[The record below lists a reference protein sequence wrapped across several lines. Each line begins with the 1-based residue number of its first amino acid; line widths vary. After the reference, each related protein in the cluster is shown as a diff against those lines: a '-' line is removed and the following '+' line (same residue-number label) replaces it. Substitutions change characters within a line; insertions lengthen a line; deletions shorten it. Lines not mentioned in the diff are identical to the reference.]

1 MEALQEI
8 RDVAIIILA
17 LETIAL
23 GAVGLLVVWQVW
35 RLVRLVRTHFER
47 LMGLTTEI
55 LGTVKG
61 TADTAA
67 QTARDARGTV
77 EFVADRTATPVI
89 ELYSALVGA
98 SRFAQAVF
106 RSNRNRKNGGAS

>member
-1 MEALQEI
+1 MEALQVI

-23 GAVGLLVVWQVW
+23 GAVGLLLVWQVW
-35 RLVRLVRTHFER
+35 RLVRLVRSHFER

-67 QTARDARGTV
+67 QTARDAQGTV

-89 ELYSALVGA
+89 EFYSALAGA
-98 SRFAQAVF
+98 SRFARVIF
-106 RSNRNRKNGGAS
+106 RSDRNRNGGAS

>member
-1 MEALQEI
+1 MEALQVI
-8 RDVAIIILA
+8 RDIAIIILA

-23 GAVGLLVVWQVW
+23 IAAVLLVVWQVW
-35 RLVRLVRTHFER
+35 RLVRLVRTHLDR
-47 LMGLTTEI
+47 LVGLTIEV

-67 QTARDARGTV
+67 QTARQAQGTM
-77 EFVADRTATPVI
+77 EFVADRTAMPVI
-89 ELYSALVGA
+89 AFYSAIAGA

-106 RSNRNRKNGGAS
+106 RFDRNRKNGGPS